1 MTRLA
6 VLMPLAEVCWI
17 RRPSIRLSEL
27 AKMTSTIVLDNAWR
41 AVAVCRSRML
51 KRALGVLAVTILSV
65 VYPMHVRGES
75 GESAGRQVPI
85 PDAQVGS
92 LYPLLE
98 ATAARSTLELSF
110 LHDRFTD
117 VEAWKG
123 QSRPKVLSLLQYE
136 PPKCDPRAEV
146 VERVDCGQY
155 IREKLYFN
163 TTPDI
168 RVPAYLLL
176 PKGEVRR
183 RPAIV
188 ALHDHGGFFV
198 WGKEKIVATESEH
211 PALTEF
217 KRSAYS
223 GRSFASE
230 LAQRGYVVIAIDMF
244 YWGQRRMLLADDPPA
259 WRDRD
264 KMTSEDVA
272 AMNRRCSASTSLI
285 ATGLFEAGI
294 TWAGV
299 MLLDDIRTVD
309 YLVTRPEV
317 DPERIGC
324 CGLSVGGFRSAH
336 LAGLDPRI
344 KAAVVVGWMST
355 YRSMLQQKLTSIG
368 FMKVVPGLYRYMDLP
383 DVVSMTVPGG
393 LMVIHGTKDQLFPL
407 DGVHA
412 AFDKIGA
419 VYKKAGVPERF
430 QAVTYD
436 GPHEFNTAM
445 QEKAFAWLD
454 RWLKP

>member
-1 MTRLA
+1 MDRVLVRFCGIVVSVWLA
-6 VLMPLAEVCWI
+6 AAAHAQD
-17 RRPSIRLSEL
+17 RTTDGAPS
-27 AKMTSTIVLDNAWR
+27 ADK
-41 AVAVCRSRML
+41 
-51 KRALGVLAVTILSV
+51 GVDGGVS
-65 VYPMHVRGES
+65 
-75 GESAGRQVPI
+75 VPI
-85 PDAQVGS
+85 PNAQVGN
-92 LYPLLE
+92 LYPFLRT
-98 ATAARSTLELSF
+98 TADASEFKLSF
-110 LHDRFTD
+110 LHDRFHD
-117 VEAWKG
+117 VEAWK
-123 QSRPKVLSLLQYE
+123 REARTKVLSLLQYN

-146 VERVDCGQY
+146 VERVDCGPY
-155 IREKLYFN
+155 VREKLYFN

-176 PKGEVRR
+176 PNGPAKR

-188 ALHDHGGFFV
+188 ALHDHGAFFV
-198 WGKEKIVATESEH
+198 WGKEKIVATEHEH

-217 KRSAYS
+217 KRLYYS
-223 GRSFASE
+223 GRSVGSE
-230 LAQRGYVVIAIDMF
+230 SAKRGYVVIAIDMF
-244 YWGQRRMLLADDPPA
+244 YWGERRMQLPDDPPA

-264 KMTSEDVA
+264 RMTKEEVA
-272 AMNRRCSASTSLI
+272 AFNRRRSGNTTLI

-294 TWAGV
+294 TWSGV
-299 MLLDDIRTVD
+299 MFLDDIRTVD

-355 YRSMLQQKLTSIG
+355 YGSMLQNKLTSIG
-368 FMKVVPGLYRYMDLP
+368 FMKVVPGLYPYMDLP
-383 DVVSMTVPGG
+383 DVASMNVPGG
-393 LMVIHGTKDQLFPL
+393 LMAIQGTKDQLFTL
-407 DGVHA
+407 DGIHA
-412 AFDKIGA
+412 AYDKIAA

-430 QAVTYD
+430 QGVTYD
-436 GPHEFNTAM
+436 GPHEFNAQM

>member
-1 MTRLA
+1 MNTHRSFWVSLA
-6 VLMPLAEVCWI
+6 VL
-17 RRPSIRLSEL
+17 
-27 AKMTSTIVLDNAWR
+27 
-41 AVAVCRSRML
+41 AVSAMSVTDL
-51 KRALGVLAVTILSV
+51 NTLG
-65 VYPMHVRGES
+65 GEPTD
-75 GESAGRQVPI
+75 SAGKKAAI
-85 PDAQVGS
+85 PDAQAGS
-92 LYPLLE
+92 LYPFLK
-98 ATAARSTLELSF
+98 ATAGRSTLELSF
-110 LHDRFTD
+110 LHERFKD
-117 VEAWKG
+117 VEAWKREA
-123 QSRPKVLSLLQYE
+123 RPKVLSLLEYA

-146 VERVDCGQY
+146 VERVDCGEY

-176 PKGEVRR
+176 PKGEPKR

-188 ALHDHGGFFV
+188 ALHDHGAFFV
-198 WGKEKIVATESEH
+198 WGKEKVIATEHEH

-217 KRSAYS
+217 KRTAYS
-223 GRSFASE
+223 GRSYGSE
-230 LAQRGYVVIAIDMF
+230 LAKRGYVVIAIDMF
-244 YWGQRRMLLADDPPA
+244 YWGERRMLFASDPPA

-264 KMTSEDVA
+264 KMSLEDVA
-272 AMNRRCSASTSLI
+272 ALNRRSSANTSLI

-294 TWAGV
+294 TWSGV
-299 MLLDDIRTVD
+299 MFLDDIRTVD
-309 YLVTRPEV
+309 YLATRPEV

-355 YRSMLQQKLTSIG
+355 YGSMLQNKLTSIG
-368 FMKVVPGLYRYMDLP
+368 FMKVVPGLYKVMDLP

-393 LMVIHGTKDQLFPL
+393 LMVIHGTKDGLFPL
-407 DGVHA
+407 DGVHS
-412 AFDKIGA
+412 AFDKIAA

-430 QAVTYD
+430 QGATYD
-436 GPHEFNTAM
+436 GPHEFNAQM
-445 QEKAFAWLD
+445 QENAFAWLD